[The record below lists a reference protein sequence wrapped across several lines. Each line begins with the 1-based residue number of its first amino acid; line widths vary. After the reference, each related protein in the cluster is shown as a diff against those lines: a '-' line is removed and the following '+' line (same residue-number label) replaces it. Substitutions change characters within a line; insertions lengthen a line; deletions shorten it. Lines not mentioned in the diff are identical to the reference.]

1 MILAANLKCNHTRAS
16 FGEYCEFLNANLGDE
31 ILSKHQ
37 IVVFPPSVAL
47 NSQNHKFTQGAQN
60 FYPCEKGSFTGEIGK
75 EMLSEFGIDCVLIGH
90 SERRE
95 ILGETDELIAKKF
108 EFAKSQDYKIIFCIG
123 ENEQIYKNGITKE
136 FLSLQLA
143 KIDLEY
149 PNLFIAYEPIWAIG
163 TGNTATS
170 AIIDEILSFLRTKT
184 KAPLLYGGSVNLKNI
199 AEISQIPSCDGVLV
213 GTASWNAENFIN
225 LIKEAK

>member
-31 ILSKHQ
+31 ILSKHE
-37 IVVFPPSVAL
+37 ILVFPPATAL
-47 NSQNHKFTQGAQN
+47 NLAKHKFTQGAQN
-60 FYPCEKGSFTGEIGK
+60 FYPCEKGSFTGEIGL
-75 EMLSEFGIDCVLIGH
+75 EMLGEFGINCVLIGH

-95 ILGETDELIAKKF
+95 ILGESDELIAKKF
-108 EFAKSQDYKIIFCIG
+108 EFAKSQGYKIIFCIG
-123 ENEQIYKNGITKE
+123 ESERVYKNGKTKE
-136 FLSLQLA
+136 FLTSQLE
-143 KIDLEY
+143 KIDLNYE
-149 PNLFIAYEPIWAIG
+149 NLVIAYEPIWAIG

-170 AIIDEILSFLRTKT
+170 EIIDEILSFLRTKT

-213 GTASWNAENFIN
+213 GTASWSAENFIN